1 MNILV
6 INGKEGKN
14 NKDALELLKANG
26 FDVYIEDAL
35 TVFYNDEA
43 EYRTDRLVGEED
55 DLSEKFNSLTEEQK
69 QEVYGEVSQTYCDE
83 DGALDYDWLD
93 DKVREGI
100 ESVYNKYN

>member
-6 INGKEGKN
+6 VNGTKEKG
-14 NKDALELLKANG
+14 NKEALELLKANG
-26 FDVYIEDAL
+26 FDVYEEDAL

-43 EYRTDRLVGEED
+43 EFRTNRIVSEEED
-55 DLSEKFNSLTEEQK
+55 VAEQFNSLTEEQK
-69 QEVYGEVSQTYCDE
+69 EEVYGEVAQTYCDE
-83 DGALDYDWLD
+83 DGAFDYDWLD